1 MLLEINSTL
10 IWTIVGVVVA
20 VIAVIVALLIHWSNK
35 KTKKYDEI
43 KDLQVSCNNLKVA
56 MDIGRINTLLN
67 QVLSLCKKAQTD
79 IGFNTGNDLKNIA
92 SEVKLYWNEAL
103 IKLNALHDEN
113 LKKDLSDIMNQYWTC
128 LSDVEFIVSALGQKT
143 GNYSEMLTSDN
154 SQELQDVVSTSV
166 NLYKNEFECLSQ
178 IISLRFKDIEVPS
191 FDRKIDDLL
200 ATKLKD
206 YTISGNSFTIKL
218 RAATGDAIAQIS
230 LGMYNSK
237 KNKPK
242 EAFKWFLKAAKQGL
256 AEAQFNVGICYGEGE
271 GIEKDEKKAFVWFS
285 KAAEQ
290 SYDKAQYNVGVC
302 YKNGEGIEKDEKKA
316 FEWYLKA
323 AEQGSAEAQLVVG
336 ESYLLSKGVDSDFS
350 LAFKWLTKAA
360 AQHETKAYCYLGQM
374 YMNGMSVPKSPY
386 TAVKYYT
393 ISAENGFEI
402 AQYLLGKCYETGIGV
417 DEVDM
422 GKAMYWYRKA
432 AEQGE
437 EKAIEKLK
445 ELGE

>member
-1 MLLEINSTL
+1 MLFEINSTL
-10 IWTIVGVVVA
+10 IWTIAGVVVA
-20 VIAVIVALLIHWSNK
+20 VIAVIVALLIHQSNK

-43 KDLQVSCNNLKVA
+43 KDLQVSCNRLKVA
-56 MDIGRINTLLN
+56 MDIGKINTLLN

-79 IGFNTGNDLKNIA
+79 IDFNTGNDLKNIA

-230 LGMYNSK
+230 LGHYYSDRK
-237 KNKPK
+237 QPDK
-242 EAFKWFLKAAKQGL
+242 AFK
-256 AEAQFNVGICYGEGE
+256 
-271 GIEKDEKKAFVWFS
+271 
-285 KAAEQ
+285 
-290 SYDKAQYNVGVC
+290 
-302 YKNGEGIEKDEKKA
+302 
-316 FEWYLKA
+316 WYLKA
-323 AEQGSAEAQLVVG
+323 AEQGSAIAQCIVG
-336 ESYLLSKGVDSDFS
+336 ICYSKGKGVEKDE
-350 LAFKWLTKAA
+350 KAA
-360 AQHETKAYCYLGQM
+360 
-374 YMNGMSVPKSPY
+374 
-386 TAVKYYT
+386 
-393 ISAENGFEI
+393 FEWF
-402 AQYLLGKCYETGIGV
+402 L
-417 DEVDM
+417 
-422 GKAMYWYRKA
+422 KA
-432 AEQGE
+432 AKQGIAKFVMML
-437 EKAIEKLK
+437 EKVSKKMKKKHLY
-445 ELGE
+445 GT